1 VTLGTA
7 GGYLFPGWSKTITVA
22 GPIAGSGGLGIA
34 WDSGTAILS
43 GSNSYQGATTIGTT
57 GKLYYDNAG
66 ANPTLRVG
74 NANALPAGSALVFGT
89 SAQNNTATLDLNGYS
104 ASVGGMTGS
113 SNARVTNTGTG
124 ASTLTVSVASGTS
137 TYGGQISSGTGG
149 VAVVKTGAGALQLAG
164 STGYTG
170 TTTIEQGT
178 LALSG
183 SGVIADVSRL
193 VMSAG
198 ATLDVG
204 TVQQGFEGVSGTGG
218 TIVLRNGTQLAL
230 NASTPSST
238 YTFGGTI
245 TGTGDLIKQG
255 IGTQILTGTSLFTGT
270 TFITGGKLV
279 ATTSSLQGPVTNF
292 STLEVSQGS
301 TGSFAGAISGTGS
314 VTKSGVGNAIFSG
327 TSTYTGPTVVSGG
340 RLSVNGAL
348 GNTAVTV
355 HSNAELGG
363 SGSIV
368 GALAVLAGGTLAPG
382 NSIASLA
389 GGATS
394 FAAGSTFGYEVDSS
408 LLGSLGTAADLLVV
422 SGNLDIAAGSILS
435 FTDLASTVQPFVPTS
450 TVFAL
455 INYSGAWN
463 GGLFAYGGTP
473 LADGSTFTVGSQQ
486 WIIDYTSSTGGLNY
500 TSDYL
505 PSSSFVTVT
514 AVPEPSS
521 LILAGLGVAAAAWAA
536 RRRRSSAASNGDL
549 PNRNPGV
556 K

>member
-1 VTLGTA
+1 V
-7 GGYLFPGWSKTITVA
+7 V
-22 GPIAGSGGLGIA
+22 
-34 WDSGTAILS
+34 
-43 GSNSYQGATTIGTT
+43 NSTT
-57 GKLYYDNAG
+57 
-66 ANPTLRVG
+66 
-74 NANALPAGSALVFGT
+74 LVF
-89 SAQNNTATLDLNGYS
+89 N
-104 ASVGGMTGS
+104 
-113 SNARVTNTGTG
+113 R
-124 ASTLTVSVASGTS
+124 
-137 TYGGQISSGTGG
+137 
-149 VAVVKTGAGALQLAG
+149 AGALSVPNVITG
-164 STGYTG
+164 SGAVVQRGGGTTTITGSAGYTG

-204 TVQQGFEGVSGTGG
+204 TIQQGFEGVSGTGG
-218 TIVLRNGTQLAL
+218 TIVLRNRTQLAL

-270 TFITGGKLV
+270 TFITGGTLV

-292 STLEVSQGS
+292 SALEVSQGS
-301 TGSFAGAISGTGS
+301 TGSFAGAISGTGT

-348 GNTAVTV
+348 GNTAVSV
-355 HSNAELGG
+355 NP
-363 SGSIV
+363 
-368 GALAVLAGGTLAPG
+368 GGTLGGAGSITGSVAVVPGGTLSPG

-389 GGATS
+389 VGALSLSGTDS
-394 FAAGSTFGYEVDSS
+394 SPQPMASTYAYEVDSS
-408 LLGSLGTAADLLVV
+408 LLGSLGVAADLTVA
-422 SGNLDIAAGSILS
+422 SGNLDIGAGAILS
-435 FTDLASTVQPFVPTS
+435 FTDIASTVQPFVPTS

-463 GGLFAYGGTP
+463 GGLFTYGGTP
-473 LADGSTFTVGSQQ
+473 LADGSTFTAGSQQ
-486 WIIDYTSSTGGLNY
+486 WIIDYNSSTGGLNY

-514 AVPEPSS
+514 VVPEPTS
-521 LILAGLGVAAAAWAA
+521 LALAAFGLAGFVAVAV
-536 RRRRSSAASNGDL
+536 RRRQRA
-549 PNRNPGV
+549 
-556 K
+556 